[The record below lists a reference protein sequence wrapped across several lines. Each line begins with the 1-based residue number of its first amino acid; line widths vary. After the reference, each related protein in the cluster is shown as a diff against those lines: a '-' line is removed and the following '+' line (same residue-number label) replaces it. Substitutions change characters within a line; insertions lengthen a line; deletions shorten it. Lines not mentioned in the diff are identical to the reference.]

1 MTNPVASGI
10 GAVPSLLTGTEPA
23 LVAEVPGAGGRWAQV
38 HFNLDVMR
46 RFFHLEPG
54 KPKSVTLERIA
65 PNGTVQSRTLRQLVF
80 STENSN
86 AKLEFDFSPL
96 PTYPGSATKPILVVV
111 EATRLTFRF
120 RLVMPTDPGYQQLTS
135 LLGAGPSVGK
145 GVRRRLVSLDEV
157 EAFWLQ
163 VGLRGA

>member
-1 MTNPVASGI
+1 MTSPMTSGI
-10 GAVPSLLTGTEPA
+10 GSVPSLLTGTEPS

-54 KPKSVTLERIA
+54 NPKSITLERIA
-65 PNGTVQSRTLRQLVF
+65 PDGSIQGRSARQLVF

-96 PTYPGSATKPILVVV
+96 PAYPGSASKPIVVAV
-111 EATRLTFRF
+111 EAVYLTFRYK
-120 RLVMPTDPGYQQLTS
+120 LVMPDAVGYEQLTS
-135 LLGAGPSVGK
+135 LLAAGPSVGK

-157 EAFWLQ
+157 EAFWPQ
-163 VGLRGA
+163 AGLRGA

>member
-1 MTNPVASGI
+1 MTSAGSYGI

-23 LVAEVPGAGGRWAQV
+23 LVAEVPGAGRRWAQV

-54 KPKSVTLERIA
+54 KPKSVTLERI
-65 PNGTVQSRTLRQLVF
+65 NSGGFLQSRSARQLVF

-96 PTYPGSATKPILVVV
+96 PAYPGRSAKPILIVV
-111 EATRLTFRF
+111 EASYLTFRF
-120 RLVMPTDPGYQQLTS
+120 RMVMPGDGGYQQLMS
-135 LLGAGPSVGK
+135 LLSAGPSIGK

-157 EAFWLQ
+157 EAFWPQ

>member
-1 MTNPVASGI
+1 VASGI

-54 KPKSVTLERIA
+54 KPKSVTLERI
-65 PNGTVQSRTLRQLVF
+65 NSHGTVQSRSARQLVF

-96 PTYPGSATKPILVVV
+96 PAYPGVATKPVLVVV
-111 EATRLTFRF
+111 EASYLTFRF
-120 RLVMPTDPGYQQLTS
+120 RLVMPGEDGYDQLVS

-145 GVRRRLVSLDEV
+145 GVRRRLVSLDEI
-157 EAFWLQ
+157 EAFWPQ
-163 VGLRGA
+163 VGVRGA